1 MKSVLKWVGAKHNI
15 MASLKHV
22 LPKGSRLIEPFG
34 GSGAVMM
41 NTNYP
46 EYILADIN
54 SDLIDTY
61 QSIFKSPEKV
71 LSELKRLYFLG
82 RSEDVYYELR
92 SQFNNH
98 DSASDTQAA
107 LFIYLNRFGHRGLC
121 RYNRKGIFNVPW
133 GYYANPYLP
142 ETELYAMAEKMSS
155 ATLLCASFQT
165 TLSMA
170 RPGDVVYCDPPYV
183 NPGKFTAY
191 HASGFTPAMQIELT
205 RLLQALPERGV
216 HVIASCHDAPDI
228 RELYQA
234 FAIHGVTARR
244 SIFKGSGD
252 GKKASEIFAVKL
264 ADNSKKGAAA

>member
-22 LPKGSRLIEPFG
+22 LPKGGRLIEPFG

-71 LSELKRLYFLG
+71 LSELKRLYCLG
-82 RSEDVYYELR
+82 RSEDAYYELR

-121 RYNRKGIFNVPW
+121 RYNRKGIFNVPRVITPTPISQRQSYTQW
-133 GYYANPYLP
+133 LRKCPQQLYFAPASRPRYQWPARVMWCIATHHMLIPADSRLTMPAVLHPLCRLSLP
-142 ETELYAMAEKMSS
+142 NCSSCCLNAGFMSS
-155 ATLLCASFQT
+155 HHATMRLIFVSFIKPS
-165 TLSMA
+165 LFM
-170 RPGDVVYCDPPYV
+170 V
-183 NPGKFTAY
+183 
-191 HASGFTPAMQIELT
+191 
-205 RLLQALPERGV
+205 
-216 HVIASCHDAPDI
+216 
-228 RELYQA
+228 
-234 FAIHGVTARR
+234 
-244 SIFKGSGD
+244 
-252 GKKASEIFAVKL
+252 
-264 ADNSKKGAAA
+264 